1 MAEFNR
7 YVCKE
12 CGHTI
17 ETDPHGH
24 YGLMAGEFFDF
35 YCEKCKEI
43 VSISSREIAAMGYFI
58 KCPQCG
64 NEKLYT
70 WNAKDG
76 HCPKCNGELEM
87 VEGVFILAD

>member
-12 CGHTI
+12 CGHEI

-24 YGLMAGEFFDF
+24 YSLMSGEYFDF
-35 YCEKCKEI
+35 YCEKCKDIVNLSSKEI
-43 VSISSREIAAMGYFI
+43 VAMGYFI
-58 KCPQCG
+58 KCPKCG
-64 NEKLYT
+64 NEGLYT

-76 HCPKCNGELEM
+76 HCPKCNGELE
-87 VEGVFILAD
+87 VDENTFILAD